1 MEGRERKKTEKICEI
16 EEGERETGE
25 GGKKGE
31 GGKRGEG
38 GKKGERVEKGTKE
51 ESSFELNMG

>member
-1 MEGRERKKTEKICEI
+1 MEERERKKTEKICEI

-31 GGKRGEG
+31 
-38 GKKGERVEKGTKE
+38 RVEKGTKE
-51 ESSFELNMG
+51 